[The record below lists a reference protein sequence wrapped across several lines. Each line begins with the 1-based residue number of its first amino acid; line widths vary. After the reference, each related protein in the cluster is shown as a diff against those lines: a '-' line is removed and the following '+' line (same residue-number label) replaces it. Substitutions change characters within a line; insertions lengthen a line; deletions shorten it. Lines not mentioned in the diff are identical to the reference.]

1 MQTPLSYCFHFC
13 LSYLQRSLSYF
24 LSYHKKTKITICFPA
39 DNSRTLLIRF
49 LALKFFPIFNWHT
62 IGTTLARFCSFPVK
76 ASMLYLVQSKICKA
90 AVFHSGRRLFS
101 SERRWFYHRWKQFP
115 TKSSKQP
122 AGRLPR
128 RAGPAGSRRPY

>member
-13 LSYLQRSLSYF
+13 LFYLQRSLSYF

-39 DNSRTLLIRF
+39 DSRGTLLIRF
-49 LALKFFPIFNWHT
+49 LALKFFPISNWHT
-62 IGTTLARFCSFPVK
+62 IGTTLAQFCSFPVK

-101 SERRWFYHRWKQFP
+101 SERRWFYFVPNYQSSRQGVSPEGQARQEPGGH
-115 TKSSKQP
+115 TKK
-122 AGRLPR
+122 
-128 RAGPAGSRRPY
+128 